1 MPGLGGVR
9 IATANSWSAP
19 WERRT
24 VNVNFG
30 IRSLLFIAA
39 TLLFLFAVYSDTNQ
53 GDLVAWGLAVFAFSF
68 VIGDLGWD
76 RRYGTGTTTV
86 DRP

>member
-1 MPGLGGVR
+1 M
-9 IATANSWSAP
+9 
-19 WERRT
+19 
-24 VNVNFG
+24 NFG

-68 VIGDLGWD
+68 LIGDLGWD